1 MNTNSLRRGS
11 ARSLALGLLLVL
23 ACGTLHGQSR
33 VSWGVRSEANL
44 SGFIV
49 RQSNVVFSHM
59 RPGATLGG
67 FVRFDLPENFFLQG
81 ELLFHYKWSKMEVLH
96 VSNTYQYGGEEISFY
111 VGYQCRMASLQWYAG
126 AGMVGEFGYCAW
138 LTNDHVR
145 LDLYRKKGPSALS
158 AMKSRNSAVGAMLG
172 VELPCG
178 VQIQVGYRVDVVNVL
193 DANRSLLTLLP
204 HSVSIGVGYRFG
216 QKRAER

>member
-59 RPGATLGG
+59 RPGATLG
-67 FVRFDLPENFFLQG
+67 
-81 ELLFHYKWSKMEVLH
+81 
-96 VSNTYQYGGEEISFY
+96 
-111 VGYQCRMASLQWYAG
+111 
-126 AGMVGEFGYCAW
+126 
-138 LTNDHVR
+138 
-145 LDLYRKKGPSALS
+145 
-158 AMKSRNSAVGAMLG
+158 